1 MKKILS
7 FGLASAMVMSMGAA
21 AFAKDDDALYPIG
34 AISTNAY
41 LYDSDD
47 YAVDLSQAVSRV
59 DYGETIYFPLLSA
72 INDDAAE
79 AIEAARRLLN
89 EKTEAFNTAVSA
101 HTNAVNDAAAKAE
114 VLTAAETAKTNA
126 QAVLDAATAWNAGT

>member
-47 YAVDLSQAVSRV
+47 YAVLQFGSFICKDPAIKITLVFHSSVS
-59 DYGETIYFPLLSA
+59 
-72 INDDAAE
+72 
-79 AIEAARRLLN
+79 
-89 EKTEAFNTAVSA
+89 
-101 HTNAVNDAAAKAE
+101 
-114 VLTAAETAKTNA
+114 
-126 QAVLDAATAWNAGT
+126 